1 MELTEALQ
9 EYLSNQMINE
19 GKSMHTVTSYKEDL
33 KQYLA
38 FVKEE
43 GIADTTEIT
52 YSNIDDFMNEQAE
65 SKASSSLTRMA
76 AAIHSFHHYLAFM
89 HNEKDPSLNLQVH
102 RNEKRLPI
110 YCSKEE
116 IDRLMGSFDDTM
128 PSQLADHA
136 MLEMIYACGLR
147 ISEAVNMEVNRV
159 DLESEKVRVLG
170 KGNKERIVP
179 IASGSCAVLK
189 KYFTTVRP
197 LFVKGSSPYFFVNH
211 FGRPYNARY
220 IQRLLHQKCLEL
232 GFTKHITPHKLRHSY
247 ATHMMMGGADLRSIQ
262 EMLGHAD
269 LATTEIY
276 THVQNKQIFDA
287 YQKFHPGELDQQ
299 IDIDVTKLHNKNKTK
314 HNH

>member
-52 YSNIDDFMNEQAE
+52 YSTIDDFMNEQAE

-170 KGNKERIVP
+170 KGNKE
-179 IASGSCAVLK
+179 
-189 KYFTTVRP
+189 
-197 LFVKGSSPYFFVNH
+197 
-211 FGRPYNARY
+211 
-220 IQRLLHQKCLEL
+220 
-232 GFTKHITPHKLRHSY
+232 
-247 ATHMMMGGADLRSIQ
+247 
-262 EMLGHAD
+262 
-269 LATTEIY
+269 
-276 THVQNKQIFDA
+276 
-287 YQKFHPGELDQQ
+287 
-299 IDIDVTKLHNKNKTK
+299 KN
-314 HNH
+314 N